1 MLSSV
6 ILALALSFATA
17 RAQSPAC
24 SSCDDVHLFVAR
36 GNNEGYPGRQGALIQ
51 ATCTGLASCGYEDLY
66 YSALYTDL
74 SCQSTY
80 DGAIAG
86 LKQMAA
92 YAALCPHS
100 KLILAGYSQGGQ
112 IATDILGGGGG
123 YSFNG
128 CYQPETPALDRTT
141 SPGNQVAAVII
152 FGDTRHTKNQPY
164 NYGNGSNLDGWF
176 PRPASQ
182 LAAIE
187 PWTNI
192 TRDWCVSTDPI
203 CAANQTFSLVSTHLG
218 YYNDYSDEAA
228 AWLKEVASL
237 TATSSFTTAIPT
249 SLSGTV
255 QDYATVGTATPSGSV
270 TLDTTWTETTSV
282 APCTALSYPTPS
294 FSSQAANATMLA
306 NMSTTTAV
314 ASSSASSAVFPI
326 TTSSSVSGESSDS
339 SGSTGS
345 TGPASATGSSAASP
359 STNAPASSGGSTTMI
374 RSISRLS
381 YLLGLTCISLFWA

>member
-1 MLSSV
+1 MLSVGFLATSV
-6 ILALALSFATA
+6 ILALSLTTS
-17 RAQSPAC
+17 AQQPAC
-24 SSCDDVHLFVAR
+24 SSCDDVHFFVAR
-36 GNNEGYPGRQGALIQ
+36 GNNEAYPGRQGALIQ
-51 ATCTGLASCGYEDLY
+51 ATCDGLASCGYEDLY

-86 LKQMAA
+86 HKQMTA

-128 CYQPETPALDRTT
+128 CYQPETPPLDRTT
-141 SPGNQVAAVII
+141 SPGSNVAAVII

-182 LAAIE
+182 LAALTA
-187 PWTNI
+187 WTDI

-203 CAANQTFSLVSTHLG
+203 CAANQTFYEVSTHLG
-218 YYNDYSDEAA
+218 YYNVYSEAA
-228 AWLKEVASL
+228 ASWLKEVASL

-249 SLSGTV
+249 SLSGTI
-255 QDYATVGTATPSGSV
+255 QDYATVNTATPSGSV
-270 TLDTTWTETTSV
+270 RMDTTWTDTTSI

-294 FSSQAANATMLA
+294 FSTQPVNATMLA
-306 NMSTTTAV
+306 AQ
-314 ASSSASSAVFPI
+314 
-326 TTSSSVSGESSDS
+326 
-339 SGSTGS
+339 
-345 TGPASATGSSAASP
+345 
-359 STNAPASSGGSTTMI
+359 
-374 RSISRLS
+374 
-381 YLLGLTCISLFWA
+381 